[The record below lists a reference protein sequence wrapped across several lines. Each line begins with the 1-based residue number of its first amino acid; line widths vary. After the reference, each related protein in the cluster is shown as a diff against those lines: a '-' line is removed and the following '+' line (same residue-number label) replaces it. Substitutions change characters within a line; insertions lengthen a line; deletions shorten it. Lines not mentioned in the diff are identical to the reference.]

1 MPKHH
6 SCKISGQSVDFKGN
20 SMGEN
25 WRTEASPPA
34 TYWSLRDP
42 YSSAEPPSKREPP
55 RFARWLKNLSGFS
68 DPLIF
73 SKFSGNYP
81 LIHPIIFSPSGSP
94 SLIFFAFRVQHPL
107 FFWLRELYPLK
118 IFVSGCKIWV
128 ANSRDP
134 LIPLHGS
141 SMQGYWRWNP
151 PVPAKTQVP
160 EVESLSTC
168 QNAGTGGSTSG
179 PGG

>member
-1 MPKHH
+1 MPNGGEVSCCGAIH
-6 SCKISGQSVDFKGN
+6 SVPD
-20 SMGEN
+20 
-25 WRTEASPPA
+25 
-34 TYWSLRDP
+34 LRD
-42 YSSAEPPSKREPP
+42 K
-55 RFARWLKNLSGFS
+55 KNRSGFS
-68 DPLIF
+68 NPLIF
-73 SKFSGNYP
+73 SKLSGNHP

-118 IFVSGCKIWV
+118 IFASGCKLWV

-134 LIPLHGS
+134 LIPLNGS
-141 SMQGYWRWNP
+141 FMQGYWRWNP

-168 QNAGTGGSTSG
+168 QNTGTGGSTSG
-179 PGG
+179 TGGGVPQHLPKRWYQRFHLWYQRFGRC